1 MVVCYSDIF
10 KELTV
15 QLKRYTLQMVNS
27 SERILHSIQSI
38 FTTVSLPLVF
48 FFLNSNSI
56 TSPRKSLRKNYIVNY
71 DRMEFKIEIEL
82 SFGLLTGRITK
93 KLAYKLEI

>member
-1 MVVCYSDIF
+1 MS
-10 KELTV
+10 
-15 QLKRYTLQMVNS
+15 
-27 SERILHSIQSI
+27 
-38 FTTVSLPLVF
+38 
-48 FFLNSNSI
+48 
-56 TSPRKSLRKNYIVNY
+56 SLRKNYIVNY

>member
-1 MVVCYSDIF
+1 MNF
-10 KELTV
+10 
-15 QLKRYTLQMVNS
+15 TLDTINLYHNISTS
-27 SERILHSIQSI
+27 S
-38 FTTVSLPLVF
+38 F
-48 FFLNSNSI
+48 FFFNSNSI

-93 KLAYKLEI
+93 KLAYTLEI